1 MLSVGGPVS
10 PARPWQQRGR
20 AQQASKSGITKN
32 IRHVPE
38 ILRPLQVSLPQGI
51 ASLPLSTN
59 GGQIPALEICFGGDG
74 K

>member
-1 MLSVGGPVS
+1 MLCVGGPVS
-10 PARPWQQRGR
+10 PARPWQQRGH

-38 ILRPLQVSLPQGI
+38 ILRTLQLSLSQGI

-59 GGQIPALEICFGGDG
+59 EGHIPALEIFFEGDG